1 MTDTVANMPGGLN
14 ERRVLVSPERYA
26 DLEAD
31 LIMGTSSKGPAQLDE
46 LAKHHPT
53 FARLP
58 AITRGAYIPFLVGHS
73 TSMVQPSALSLPFA
87 LDQLVPRMAKALA
100 GS

>member
-1 MTDTVANMPGGLN
+1 VTDTVANMPGGLN
-14 ERRVLVSPERYA
+14 ERRVLVSPERFT

-31 LIMGTSSKGPAQLDE
+31 LIMGTSSLGPKQLDK
-46 LAKHHPT
+46 LAKHPT

-58 AITRGAYIPFLVGHS
+58 AIKRGAYIPFLVGHS

-87 LDQLVPRMAKALA
+87 LDQLVPQMTKALA
-100 GS
+100 SN